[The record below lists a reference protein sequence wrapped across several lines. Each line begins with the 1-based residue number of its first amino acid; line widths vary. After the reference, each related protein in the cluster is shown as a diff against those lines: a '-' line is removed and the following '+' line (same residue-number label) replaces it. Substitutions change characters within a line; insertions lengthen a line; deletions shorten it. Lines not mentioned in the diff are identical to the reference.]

1 MHEEKERVDRMFK
14 IGMFT
19 SGYQRNPLEDIFC
32 DAKRFGYDYIELWG
46 GRPHA
51 YAPDLAAGEIDEVL
65 RLRDKYG
72 VPITG
77 YCPEHNG
84 YPYNFM
90 IGSERQRE
98 DAVRYLKLCLD
109 QAKALGSDYMLI
121 SPAHAGY
128 EATYAEIHDRLY
140 RTCEELAKHAE
151 NVGVHIVVEP
161 LTHEESNAFKSA
173 NDLIDLF
180 EHVDSDY
187 LLGMLDI
194 VPPFLQQEQI
204 MSYFSKLGDKLYH
217 LHIIDSNGTDA
228 SHVMPGEGVLPMP
241 ELLQEIRDS
250 GYNRTAT
257 IELVLGYIN
266 EPRLYAKRAINN
278 VRAMLAE

>member
-1 MHEEKERVDRMFK
+1 MFK

-19 SGYQRNPLEDIFC
+19 SGYQRNPLENIFE

-51 YAPDLAAGEIDEVL
+51 YAPDLLAGEIDEVL

-77 YCPEHNG
+77 WCPEHNA

-98 DAVRYLKLCLD
+98 DAVRYLKLCMD
-109 QAKALGSDYMLI
+109 AGVKLGSDYMLI

-128 EATYAEIHDRLY
+128 ETTYTEMHDRLY
-140 RTCEELAKHAE
+140 KTCEELAKYAE
-151 NVGVHIVVEP
+151 NVGIKIVVEP
-161 LTHEESNAFKSA
+161 LTTMESNVFKNA
-173 NDLIDLF
+173 NDLVDLF
-180 EHVDSDY
+180 EHVDSPN
-187 LLGMLDI
+187 LLAMMDI
-194 VPPFLQQEQI
+194 VPPFQQQEQM
-204 MSYFSKLGDKLYH
+204 MSYFSKLGEKLYH
-217 LHIIDSNGTDA
+217 LHIVDSNGVDD
-228 SHVMPGEGVLPMP
+228 SHVMPGEGVLPMK
-241 ELLQEIRDS
+241 ELLQEIRDY
-250 GYNRTAT
+250 GYTGTAT

-278 VRAMLAE
+278 VRGMLAE

>member
-1 MHEEKERVDRMFK
+1 MFK

-19 SGYQRNPLEDIFC
+19 SGYQRNPLENIFE

-51 YAPDLAAGEIDEVL
+51 YAPDLLAGEIDEVL

-77 YCPEHNG
+77 WCPEHNG

-109 QAKALGSDYMLI
+109 AGAKLGSDYMLI

-128 EATYAEIHDRLY
+128 ETTYTEMHDRLY

-151 NVGVHIVVEP
+151 NVGVKIVVEP
-161 LTHEESNAFKSA
+161 LTTMESNVFKNA
-173 NDLIDLF
+173 NDLVDLF
-180 EHVDSDY
+180 EHVDSPN
-187 LLGMLDI
+187 LLGMMDI
-194 VPPFLQQEQI
+194 VPPFQQQEQI
-204 MSYFSKLGDKLYH
+204 MSYFSKLGEKLYH
-217 LHIIDSNGTDA
+217 LHIVDSNGVDD
-228 SHVMPGEGVLPMP
+228 SHVMPGEGVLPMK
-241 ELLQEIRDS
+241 ELLQEIRDY
-250 GYNRTAT
+250 GYTGTAT

-278 VRAMLAE
+278 VRGMLAE

>member
-1 MHEEKERVDRMFK
+1 MAMK

-19 SGYQRNPLEDIFC
+19 SGYQRNPLEDIFE
-32 DAKRFGYDYIELWG
+32 DAARFGYDYIELWG

-51 YAPDLAAGEIDEVL
+51 YAPDLLAGEIDEVL

-77 YCPEHNG
+77 WCPEHNG

-109 QAKALGSDYMLI
+109 AGKLLGSDYMLI

-128 EATYAEIHDRLY
+128 DTKPAAIRDRLY
-140 RTCEELAKHAE
+140 RTCEELAAYAE
-151 NVGVHIVVEP
+151 NVGVRIVIEP
-161 LTHEESNAFKSA
+161 LTTMESNVFKSA
-173 NDLIDLF
+173 NDLLDLF

-187 LLGMLDI
+187 LMAMCDI
-194 VPPFLQQEQI
+194 VPPFQQQEQI
-204 MSYFSKLGDKLYH
+204 TSYFNKLGDKLYH
-217 LHIIDSNGTDA
+217 LHIIDSNGVDD

-241 ELLQEIRDS
+241 ELMKEIQD
-250 GYNRTAT
+250 YYHYERTAT
-257 IELVLGYIN
+257 IELVTGYIN

-278 VRAMLAE
+278 VKAMLEA